1 MKNRL
6 FSVIL
11 AGLIAVM
18 AATLPATAQDTTP
31 DNQIV
36 AVVNGEPVFMSEVMT
51 AAAGLPEQYREA
63 PIATL
68 YPHLLERVVSMRLL
82 AAEGTR
88 LELDQTDAFEL
99 QMEQVREQ
107 LLEQVLLS
115 QVVGEAITDELLQE
129 RYQAFLKG
137 QPAGEEIRARHI
149 LLADEEGAK
158 GVITMLE
165 EGGDFEELAKSHSTG
180 PSGPQGGDLGYFA
193 TGQMV
198 PAFEEAAYA
207 LDAGAYTKAPIQ
219 TQFGWHVIYLEDRRD
234 KPKPELA
241 QVEAQL
247 RAEMAR
253 DIEVNYVKSMINQA
267 TVERFNMDG
276 SVMESAPQ

>member
-6 FSVIL
+6 LNVVRVGF
-11 AGLIAVM
+11 IAVIAM
-18 AATLPATAQDTTP
+18 TLPAMAQDTTP

-51 AAAGLPEQYREA
+51 AAAGLPEQYRDA
-63 PIATL
+63 PIAAL

-107 LLEQVLLS
+107 LLEQVLLN
-115 QVVGEAITDELLQE
+115 QVVDEAITDELLQE
-129 RYQAFLKG
+129 RYQTFLAE
-137 QPAGEEIRARHI
+137 QPSGEEIRARHI

-165 EGGDFEELAKSHSTG
+165 EGGDFAELAKSHSTG

-193 TGQMV
+193 KGQMV
-198 PAFEEAAYA
+198 PAFEEAIFA
-207 LDAGAYTKAPIQ
+207 LETGTFTPVPVQ

-241 QVEAQL
+241 QVEEQL

-253 DIEVNYVKSMINQA
+253 DIEVDYVKSMVAKA

-276 SVMESAPQ
+276 SVLDGAPQ